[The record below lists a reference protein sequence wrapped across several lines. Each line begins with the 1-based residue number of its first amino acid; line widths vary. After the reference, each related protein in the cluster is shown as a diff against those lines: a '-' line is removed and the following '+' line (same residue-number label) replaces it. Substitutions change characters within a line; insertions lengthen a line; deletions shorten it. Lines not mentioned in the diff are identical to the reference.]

1 MSNLALILLIF
12 GELALSRASIKLCIL
27 YLVYRYPQFW
37 FWKKRFFN
45 KSKP

>member
-12 GELALSRASIKLCIL
+12 GELALSRANIKLCIL

-37 FWKKRFFN
+37 IFQQK
-45 KSKP
+45 